1 MSSATIRRPV
11 SPKTRQI
18 SAKSGP
24 SEGWPAVS
32 VDHTPPVTFELVRAP
47 HGLDRARATL
57 SRIGAFAIVE
67 LQKLRHDRTEL
78 VMRMVQ
84 PALWLLIFG
93 TTFSHLR
100 VIDTGNVSYQAFLAP
115 GIIAQSALF
124 ISIFYG
130 IQIIWDRDSGVL
142 AKLMVTPAP
151 ASALITGKS
160 FAAGVRS
167 VAQVV
172 GVLALAYATG
182 IGLTVNP
189 LRILAAMVVVMLGA
203 AFFACLSMTL
213 AGLVRNRDRLMG
225 IGQAITMPLFFASN
239 ALYPVD
245 VMPGWLHALSKVNPL
260 SYEVDVL
267 RALLIGTPFHLVD
280 VIVLL
285 VAPIV
290 GIVTASTF
298 LRRLVA

>member
-1 MSSATIRRPV
+1 MSVDRTVRPVEVHLARAPRGLQRVSAT
-11 SPKTRQI
+11 
-18 SAKSGP
+18 A
-24 SEGWPAVS
+24 
-32 VDHTPPVTFELVRAP
+32 
-47 HGLDRARATL
+47 

-67 LQKLRHDRTEL
+67 LQKLQHDRTEL

-93 TTFSHLR
+93 TTFSHLH
-100 VIDTGNVSYQAFLAP
+100 VIDTGSVSYLAFLAP

-130 IQIIWDRDSGVL
+130 IQIIWDRDAGIL
-142 AKLMVTPAP
+142 AKLMATPAP
-151 ASALITGKS
+151 AAALVTGKS

-172 GVLALAYATG
+172 GVLALAYLMG
-182 IGLTVNP
+182 VGLTINP
-189 LRILAAMVVVMLGA
+189 LRILAAMGAVMLGA

-245 VMPGWLHALSKVNPL
+245 VMPTWLHILSRINPL

-267 RALLIGTPFHLVD
+267 RALLIGGPFHPIAIV
-280 VIVLL
+280 VLL
-285 VAPIV
+285 VAPVI
-290 GIVTASTF
+290 GIATASTV
-298 LRRLVA
+298 LRRLVS

>member
-1 MSSATIRRPV
+1 
-11 SPKTRQI
+11 
-18 SAKSGP
+18 
-24 SEGWPAVS
+24 VS
-32 VDHTPPVTFELVRAP
+32 VEHAAESRIVRAP
-47 HGLDRARATL
+47 RGWRRLRGLVLQVGTFSL
-57 SRIGAFAIVE
+57 VE
-67 LQKLRHDRTEL
+67 LQKLRHDRAEL
-78 VMRMVQ
+78 VTRMVQ

-93 TTFSHLR
+93 TTFSRLR
-100 VIDTGNVSYQAFLAP
+100 VIDTGRVPYLAFLAP

-130 IQIIWDRDSGVL
+130 IQIIWDRDAGVL

-167 VAQVV
+167 VAQVI
-172 GVLALAYATG
+172 GVIALAYLTG
-182 IGLTVNP
+182 VQMTVNP
-189 LRILAAMVVVMLGA
+189 LRILAAMGVVVLGS

-245 VMPGWLHALSKVNPL
+245 VMPQWLRWLSKVNPL
-260 SYEVDVL
+260 SYEVNAL
-267 RALLIGTPFHLVD
+267 RTLLIGIPSNAWLDVGVLVG
-280 VIVLL
+280 
-285 VAPIV
+285 AAIV
-290 GIVTASTF
+290 GIAAASAL
-298 LRRLVA
+298 LRRLVR

>member
-1 MSSATIRRPV
+1 
-11 SPKTRQI
+11 
-18 SAKSGP
+18 
-24 SEGWPAVS
+24 VS
-32 VDHTPPVTFELVRAP
+32 VDNAVRPTPAALARAP
-47 HGLDRARATL
+47 HGWQRAQATF
-57 SRIGAFAIVE
+57 SRVGAFAIVE
-67 LQKLRHDRTEL
+67 MQKLRHDRTEL
-78 VMRMVQ
+78 VTRMVQ

-93 TTFSHLR
+93 TTFSKLH
-100 VIDTGNVSYQAFLAP
+100 VIKTGSVSYLAFLAP

-130 IQIIWDRDSGVL
+130 IQIIWDRDAGVL

-151 ASALITGKS
+151 ASALITGKA

-172 GVLALAYATG
+172 GVLTLAYVMG
-182 IGLTVNP
+182 IGMTINP
-189 LRILAAMVVVMLGA
+189 LRILAAMAVVMLGS

-213 AGLVRNRDRLMG
+213 AGLVRSRDRLMG

-245 VMPGWLHALSKVNPL
+245 MMPTWLHVLSTVNPL
-260 SYEVDVL
+260 SYEVHAL
-267 RALLIGTPFHLVD
+267 RALLIGTPFNPLDVVVLV
-280 VIVLL
+280 
-285 VAPIV
+285 VAAAL
-290 GIVTASTF
+290 GIATASTL

>member
-1 MSSATIRRPV
+1 MSVDRSIRPVEVNLARAPRGLQRVSAT
-11 SPKTRQI
+11 
-18 SAKSGP
+18 A
-24 SEGWPAVS
+24 
-32 VDHTPPVTFELVRAP
+32 
-47 HGLDRARATL
+47 
-57 SRIGAFAIVE
+57 SRVGAFAIVE
-67 LQKLRHDRTEL
+67 LQKLQHDRTEL

-84 PALWLLIFG
+84 PVLWLLIFG
-93 TTFSHLR
+93 TTFSHLH
-100 VIDTGNVSYQAFLAP
+100 VIDTGSVSYLAFLAP

-130 IQIIWDRDSGVL
+130 VQIIWDRDAGIL

-151 ASALITGKS
+151 ASALVTGKS

-167 VAQVV
+167 VALIV
-172 GVLALAYATG
+172 GVLGLAYLMG
-182 IGLTVNP
+182 IDLTINP
-189 LRILAAMVVVMLGA
+189 LRILAAMGAVMLGA

-245 VMPGWLHALSKVNPL
+245 VMPTWLHILSRINPL

-267 RALLIGTPFHLVD
+267 RALLIGTPFHPIAIV
-280 VIVLL
+280 VLL
-285 VAPIV
+285 VAPVI
-290 GIVTASTF
+290 GIATASTV

>member
-1 MSSATIRRPV
+1 M
-11 SPKTRQI
+11 
-18 SAKSGP
+18 
-24 SEGWPAVS
+24 S
-32 VDHTPPVTFELVRAP
+32 VDRAMSIDLIRAP
-47 HGLDRARATL
+47 RGVRRVPGLLRRMY
-57 SRIGAFAIVE
+57 AFALVE
-67 LQKLRHDRTEL
+67 LQKLRHDRIEL
-78 VMRMVQ
+78 LTRMVQ

-93 TTFSHLR
+93 QTFSRLD
-100 VIDTGNVSYQAFLAP
+100 VIDTGGVPYLAFLAP

-130 IQIIWDRDSGVL
+130 IQIVWDRDAGIL

-151 ASALITGKS
+151 ASALITGKA

-172 GVLALAYATG
+172 GVLVIAYLMGIHLTG
-182 IGLTVNP
+182 NP
-189 LRILAAMVVVMLGA
+189 LRILAAMGVVVLGS

-245 VMPGWLHALSKVNPL
+245 VMPTWLRWLSSVNPL
-260 SYEVDVL
+260 SYEVNAL
-267 RALLIGTPFHLVD
+267 RALLIGTPGNTLLD
-280 VIVLL
+280 VAVLIVAAAIG
-285 VAPIV
+285 V
-290 GIVTASTF
+290 VTASTL
-298 LRRLVA
+298 LRRLVR

>member
-1 MSSATIRRPV
+1 MSVDSALGKPAPGPLIRAPR
-11 SPKTRQI
+11 
-18 SAKSGP
+18 
-24 SEGWPAVS
+24 GWQRVGAVS
-32 VDHTPPVTFELVRAP
+32 
-47 HGLDRARATL
+47 
-57 SRIGAFAIVE
+57 SRVGAFAIVE

-78 VMRMVQ
+78 ITRMVQ

-93 TTFSHLR
+93 NTFSHLH
-100 VIDTGNVSYQAFLAP
+100 VIKTGSVSYLAFLAP

-130 IQIIWDRDSGVL
+130 IQIIWDRDAGIL

-151 ASALITGKS
+151 ASALVTGKA

-167 VAQVV
+167 VAQVI
-172 GVLALAYATG
+172 GVTALAYLMG
-182 IGLTVNP
+182 VGLTMNP
-189 LRILAAMVVVMLGA
+189 LRILAAMAVVMLGA

-213 AGLVRNRDRLMG
+213 AGLVRSRDRLMG

-245 VMPGWLHALSKVNPL
+245 VMPAWLHVLSKVNPL
-260 SYEVDVL
+260 SYEVDAL
-267 RALLIGTPFHLVD
+267 RALLIGTPFNPADL
-280 VIVLL
+280 IVLL
-285 VAPIV
+285 VAAV
-290 GIVTASTF
+290 LGISTAATL